1 MGRKWV
7 GVVVLV
13 VAVGAAVA
21 IAAASR
27 GRDHA
32 PKPYNP
38 PAASKQF
45 GDDADLMR
53 RLERKKLVQS
63 QTSST
68 HR

>member
-1 MGRKWV
+1 VGRKWV
-7 GVVVLV
+7 GVVILL

-32 PKPYNP
+32 QKPYSP

-63 QTSST
+63 GKNST
-68 HR
+68 QR